1 MSRRLKL
8 RKNGPVGGR
17 GRAAHGGRGF
27 ALPLAVMLVAVGSV
41 LIAILIERKSAQT
54 VMSFRQLD
62 QYTSHHVSRG
72 IQEGVEAWL
81 RSMGGRDVEE
91 ALEPDGHAFDLIIG
105 ETGSQVVRISF
116 EEAQGTILSELSGVT
131 GDAQEMSARAI
142 DRLYEE
148 EGPGCVRHMR
158 KAGPAAVS
166 LYTASDDVLRAL
178 FSPVLE
184 TRQVSSLISE
194 IKKARAATPA
204 PGTASAAPAVSGVQG
219 ATAGSARSV
228 GEGLRAADAVNA
240 ILVAAEVPEEL
251 RGKVGSVITGAP
263 TLYRIRAESGS
274 PVGGS
279 EPVVY
284 EGLVVVRSGG
294 AGGAGALDTGGGPR
308 RPSMVLSWERVRRN
322 LGDLGGGGGGGVV
335 R

>member
-1 MSRRLKL
+1 M
-8 RKNGPVGGR
+8 V

-204 PGTASAAPAVSGVQG
+204 PGTASVGTGGAAVSGAAG
-219 ATAGSARSV
+219 ATAAGAGRSA

-322 LGDLGGGGGGGVV
+322 LGDVGGGGGGGVV